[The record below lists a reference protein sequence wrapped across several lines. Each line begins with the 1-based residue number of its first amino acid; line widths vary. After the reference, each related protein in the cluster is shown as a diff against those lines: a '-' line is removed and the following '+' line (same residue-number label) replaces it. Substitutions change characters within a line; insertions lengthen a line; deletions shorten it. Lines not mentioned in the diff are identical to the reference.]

1 MSDDARRIR
10 VAEDVLR
17 YFTACT
23 KSVQLYAPAHPIVA
37 RTVEQLVQTLE
48 RAHAEAS
55 TVVIGIVDRQVV
67 VDGIPLDG
75 VHGAADAADR
85 LRAVGI
91 ERIAIDRGVAGEELL
106 EFVRGLASVQT
117 KADDAGDDPFAAL
130 ATPHI
135 HVGRLHLQQRVDAGA
150 GDMRAMQRAYQH
162 AVAGAEAIWAQ
173 AQADGSPDPAMATRL
188 VDGLASAVGQNRR
201 AMVALTALCQYDN
214 YTFTHMVNVGVLT
227 MAQARCLG
235 IDGALLRQFG
245 LAGLMHDIGKI
256 RTPSEILTKPEKLT
270 DPEFAIM
277 KKHPVDGAEMLRRRL
292 ELPPLVAV
300 VAFEHHLRIDGTG
313 YPDGVSEAVAE
324 PRDPVVRHRR
334 RLRRDAVAAR
344 VPAGLPHRP
353 YPRRPRAERRL
364 AVRSAAR
371 PPVQPADG
379 HLPRRQP
386 RPARHRRSRR
396 RAPRPRPRPVEAD
409 GAGHRRAGR
418 RELAAPRDVALWV
431 DDGADG
437 PPPRIV
443 TPVDPCCC
451 WHRPAAVPGRRRG
464 VAAARH
470 GALPRPRSVA

>member
-201 AMVALTALCQYDN
+201 AMLALTALCRYDN
-214 YTFTHMVNVGVLT
+214 YTFTHMVNVSVLI
-227 MAQARCLG
+227 MAQARSLG

-270 DPEFAIM
+270 EPEFAIM
-277 KKHPVDGAEMLRRRL
+277 MKHPVDGAEMLRRRL
-292 ELPPLVAV
+292 ELPPLAAV
-300 VAFEHHLRIDGTG
+300 VAFEHHLRVDGTG
-313 YPDGVSEAVAE
+313 YPGGVARPSLNLATQLCSIADVYDAMRSQRAYQRAFPTDRILAVLRQNDGS
-324 PRDPVVRHRR
+324 RFDQRLVRRFSQ
-334 RLRRDAVAAR
+334 LLGIY
-344 VPAGLPHRP
+344 PAGNLVRLDTGEVAVVLRVHAPDPSRP
-353 YPRRPRAERRL
+353 M
-364 AVRSAAR
+364 VRVIAG
-371 PPVQPADG
+371 P
-379 HLPRRQP
+379 
-386 RPARHRRSRR
+386 
-396 RAPRPRPRPVEAD
+396 D
-409 GAGHRRAGR
+409 GAK
-418 RELAAPRDVALWV
+418 LAAPRDVALWV

-443 TPVDPCCC
+443 TPVDPSVAGID
-451 WHRPAAVPGRRRG
+451 PLPYLDD
-464 VAAARH
+464 AAA
-470 GALPRPRSVA
+470 